1 MTTNSTPVENG
12 QTTLETDAQAS
23 LKIDAQASLKTDAQ
37 ATLETDAQASLKID
51 AQASLKTDA
60 QKNPNATEI
69 DPVTGFRRPPT
80 ISVHLQPEEQIFEMP
95 RVKSAGQL
103 LKKLGFR
110 QATALVVRDGEL
122 LTPDRPI
129 NHGDHILV
137 RGITSRG

>member
-1 MTTNSTPVENG
+1 MTTNTAPAENG
-12 QTTLETDAQAS
+12 QTPSLENDAQIPLETNV
-23 LKIDAQASLKTDAQ
+23 
-37 ATLETDAQASLKID
+37 
-51 AQASLKTDA
+51 

-80 ISVHLQPEEQIFEMP
+80 ISVHLQPEEKIFEMP

-110 QATALVVRDGEL
+110 PATALVVRDGEL

-129 NHGDHILV
+129 NHGDHVLV